1 MSAPNRRYIV
11 RWLGCLTLSLVGC
24 PIDGE
29 TVAGDGATRRGEA
42 ACTKNTRD
50 AGKSLVSELRTQ
62 RLAAR
67 DLTDALTSFA
77 DHRVQLLDA
86 CEGGCGIACLELS
99 RTSTDPAELDR
110 HQQRACELSQAVG
123 CTLAE
128 PPTLEHAGSLCDS
141 GDALACA
148 TVVAL
153 EFEAKPEQPTA
164 WARVAQAATAGC
176 TANDGRSCSL
186 DAWVRCST
194 AQQCDATAIASA
206 SKAASLVPTP
216 DVLETLAI
224 VQCHAGTPEDAD
236 ASLAAACT
244 AGHTDSCARGCEIL
258 RDDQP
263 MLVREA
269 ERATYDRIL
278 TWMALQTSVEPY
290 WYVVLSSM
298 DGEQLA
304 GFEKM
309 LSIFTPELSEPG
321 TKAKVPADLRER
333 FPVLVE
339 AILRSPQLDA
349 KQIKYWFSRLPDM
362 TEEQRVNLIA
372 SLRNQWWVIPG
383 EPGKSP
389 RAFVERV
396 RFESGGL
403 SPAWTG

>member
-29 TVAGDGATRRGEA
+29 TVAGDGATSRGEA
-42 ACTKNTRD
+42 ACTKNSRD
-50 AGKSLVSELRTQ
+50 AGESLVTELRTQ
-62 RLAAR
+62 RVAAQSLA
-67 DLTDALTSFA
+67 DASTSYT
-77 DHRVQLLDA
+77 DHRSRLLDA
-86 CEGGCGIACLELS
+86 CEGGCGIACLELA
-99 RTSTDPAELDR
+99 RTSADAAELDR
-110 HQQRACELSQAVG
+110 YHQKACELSQASG

-128 PPTLEHAGSLCDS
+128 PPTPEHAGSLCDS

-148 TVVAL
+148 TARAL
-153 EFEAKPEQPTA
+153 EFEAQPEQPTD
-164 WARVAQAATAGC
+164 WVPVAQAASAGC
-176 TANDGRSCSL
+176 AANDGRSCSL
-186 DAWVRCST
+186 DAWVRCT
-194 AQQCDATAIASA
+194 AQQCDATAVASA
-206 SKAASLVPTP
+206 SKAANLVPTP

-224 VQCHAGTPEDAD
+224 VQCHTGAREDAD
-236 ASLAAACT
+236 ATLSAACKV
-244 AGHTDSCARGCEIL
+244 GHTDSCARRCEIL

-269 ERATYDRIL
+269 ERAAYDRIL
-278 TWMALQTSVEPY
+278 TAMALQTNVEPY
-290 WYVVLSSM
+290 WYMVLSTM
-298 DGEQLA
+298 DSEQLA

-309 LSIFTPELSEPG
+309 LTIFTPALSEPG
-321 TKAKVPADLRER
+321 AKAQVAPELREK

-349 KQIKYWFSRLPDM
+349 KQIKYWFSRLPEM
-362 TEEQRVNLIA
+362 TEDQRVNLIE

-389 RAFVERV
+389 QAFVERV
-396 RFESGGL
+396 RFQSGGL